1 MISLKSSSLQTK
13 LFKASLLALTAIGIA
28 LPGVSSAQATSDV
41 SDVLDKSDTDTSE
54 VSKASNLKASSAQSV
69 LEDGNY
75 LFGQSPNPN
84 QIGSDYIVFAVKDNR
99 TVGAFYQPN
108 SSFDCFSG
116 EVTPERLAVNIVESY
131 TQTVYPYAIAMTTD
145 EPLVAGEAAGAYTIE
160 GFSQLAALS
169 AQDQEILAVCQADLA
184 Q

>member
-1 MISLKSSSLQTK
+1 MISLKPSSIQTK

-28 LPGVSSAQATSDV
+28 LPGVSSAKVTSDL
-41 SDVLDKSDTDTSE
+41 LDKSASDTSE
-54 VSKASNLKASSAQSV
+54 ASHLKGSSTQEV
-69 LEDGNY
+69 LENGTY
-75 LFGQSPNPN
+75 LFGQSQNPN
-84 QIGSDYIVFAVKDNR
+84 QNGSDYIVFAVKDNR

-116 EVTPERLAVNIVESY
+116 EITPERLAVNIVESY
-131 TQTVYPYAIAMTTD
+131 TQTTYPYAIAMTTD

-160 GFSQLAALS
+160 GFNQLEALS